1 MVRILWTSE
10 ARLGLD
16 GRGGIR
22 LTSRGDDRFPL
33 GRPRVT
39 PPPHRVRATRPEPD
53 RRPRPARAGRKEDG
67 PLDRSVARRLLAAG
81 LLIGVLAEV
90 VLDGPAYGLNVLLV
104 VAALL
109 GAGWLLRRRDR
120 APDPLDAWLPITA
133 VALAAF
139 VAVRGDPFMALV
151 DALGALT
158 FTGASLVAFSG
169 LPVTRRSASVVAVMA
184 AMTLEATV
192 AGAAR
197 AIRASGPTD
206 SLRSIRV
213 ATAVGPIGR
222 GLFLALP
229 IAVIFATLFASADP
243 IFRRTMADLLGWQ
256 LDLGGLPGQV
266 LFVAACS
273 WLAAGL
279 LSVSAVGIPEV
290 SRSSLGAAARTGI
303 VVPAGRLGATEAFI
317 VLVVIDS
324 VVGLFVGLQV
334 AYLFGGQNTLVAAG
348 MTYSDYARRGF
359 FELVAAA
366 CLAGA
371 VVVVLEA
378 IVARRT
384 RPYLVAL
391 VGLLALTAVV
401 LVSAGLRLRLYQ
413 DAYGWT
419 ELRLYV
425 LTTIVSLAAS
435 LVLMTGLALA
445 DRMRR
450 LGHGL
455 AVIGVVALMVLNVLA
470 PSAFVAARNVERV
483 IDPTLVAPGGHAG
496 LDATYL
502 GVLPDDAV
510 PILVEA
516 LPGLPAPERQA
527 VLAIL
532 HERKTE
538 LATDPAF
545 ASPAAWNLGREQA
558 KASLAT
564 LP

>member
-1 MVRILWTSE
+1 M
-10 ARLGLD
+10 
-16 GRGGIR
+16 
-22 LTSRGDDRFPL
+22 
-33 GRPRVT
+33 
-39 PPPHRVRATRPEPD
+39 
-53 RRPRPARAGRKEDG
+53 
-67 PLDRSVARRLLAAG
+67 
-81 LLIGVLAEV
+81 LIGILAEL
-90 VLDGPAYGLNVLLV
+90 VLDGPAYGLNILIV

-109 GAGWLLRRRDR
+109 GAGWLLRSRGR

-133 VALAAF
+133 VTLAAF
-139 VAVRGDPFMALV
+139 VAVRGDPFMATV
-151 DALGALT
+151 DTMGALA

-169 LPVTRRSASVVAVMA
+169 LAVTRRSASVVAMMA

-197 AIRASGPTD
+197 AIRAIRPTA
-206 SLRSIRV
+206 SLRSTRIPTTLV
-213 ATAVGPIGR
+213 PLGR

-243 IFRRTMADLLGWQ
+243 IFRRTMTDLLGWQ
-256 LDLGGLPGQV
+256 LDLGGLPGRA
-266 LFVAACS
+266 LFVIACS

-279 LSVSAVGIPEV
+279 LSVSALGIPEV
-290 SRSSLGAAARTGI
+290 SGSSLGAAARTGI
-303 VVPAGRLGATEAFI
+303 AVPAGRLGAAEALV
-317 VLVVIDS
+317 VLVVIDA

-334 AYLFGGQNTLVAAG
+334 AYLFGGQNTILAAG
-348 MTYSDYARRGF
+348 MSYSDYARRGF
-359 FELVAAA
+359 FELVAAS

-378 IVARRT
+378 TVARRS
-384 RPYLVAL
+384 RSYLVAL
-391 VGLLALTAVV
+391 VCLLALTAVV
-401 LVSAGLRLRLYQ
+401 LVSAALRLRLYQ

-425 LTTIVSLAAS
+425 LTTIVSLAAA
-435 LVLMTGLALA
+435 LALMTGLAA
-445 DRMRR
+445 ANRMRW

-455 AVIGVVALMVLNVLA
+455 AVIGIVALVALNVLA
-470 PSAFVAARNVERV
+470 PAAFVAARNVERV

-516 LPGLPAPERQA
+516 LPGLPAREQRA
-527 VLAIL
+527 VLDIL
-532 HERKTE
+532 RERRVE
-538 LATDPAF
+538 LGTDPAF
-545 ASPAAWNLGREQA
+545 ASPAAWNLGRERA

>member
-1 MVRILWTSE
+1 M
-10 ARLGLD
+10 
-16 GRGGIR
+16 
-22 LTSRGDDRFPL
+22 
-33 GRPRVT
+33 
-39 PPPHRVRATRPEPD
+39 
-53 RRPRPARAGRKEDG
+53 
-67 PLDRSVARRLLAAG
+67 DRSIARRLLAAG
-81 LLIGVLAEV
+81 LLIGVLAEM
-90 VLDGPAYGLNVLLV
+90 VLDGPAYGLNIVIV
-104 VAALL
+104 VVALL
-109 GAGWLLRRRDR
+109 GAGWLLRRPGR

-151 DALGALT
+151 DTLGALA

-197 AIRASGPTD
+197 VIRTFRPGA

-213 ATAVGPIGR
+213 PAAAVPFAR

-229 IAVIFATLFASADP
+229 LAVIFAILFASADP
-243 IFRRTMADLLGWQ
+243 IFRRTVADFLGWQ
-256 LDLGGLPGQV
+256 LDLGGLPGRM
-266 LFVAACS
+266 LFVLACS
-273 WLAAGL
+273 WLAAGM
-279 LSVSAVGIPEV
+279 LSVSAVGIPEI
-290 SRSSLGAAARTGI
+290 SRSSLGAAARTGV
-303 VVPAGRLGATEAFI
+303 VVPEGRLGAAEALI
-317 VLVVIDS
+317 VLVVIDA
-324 VVGLFVGLQV
+324 VVGLFVGLQI
-334 AYLFGGQNTLVAAG
+334 AYLFGGQNTILAAG

-378 IVARRT
+378 TVARRS

-391 VGLLALTAVV
+391 LGLLALTAVV
-401 LVSAGLRLRLYQ
+401 LVSAALRLRLYQ

-425 LTTIVSLAAS
+425 LTTIVSLAAA
-435 LVLMTGLALA
+435 LALMTGLALT
-445 DRMRR
+445 DRMRW

-455 AVIGVVALMVLNVLA
+455 AVIGVVALVALNVLA

-516 LPGLPAPERQA
+516 LPGLPAREQRA

-532 HERKTE
+532 HERKAE

-545 ASPAAWNLGREQA
+545 GGPAAWNLGRERA
-558 KASLAT
+558 KASLVT

>member
-1 MVRILWTSE
+1 M
-10 ARLGLD
+10 
-16 GRGGIR
+16 
-22 LTSRGDDRFPL
+22 
-33 GRPRVT
+33 
-39 PPPHRVRATRPEPD
+39 
-53 RRPRPARAGRKEDG
+53 
-67 PLDRSVARRLLAAG
+67 DRSVARRLLVAG

-90 VLDGPAYGLNVLLV
+90 VLDGPAYGLNVPIV

-109 GAGWLLRRRDR
+109 GTGWLLRRRDR
-120 APDPLDAWLPITA
+120 APDPLDAWLPVTS

-151 DALGALT
+151 DTMGALA
-158 FTGASLVAFSG
+158 FAGASLLAFSG
-169 LPVTRRSASVVAVMA
+169 LSVTRRSASVVAVMA
-184 AMTLEATV
+184 AMTLEATA

-197 AIRASGPTD
+197 VIRAFNPTA
-206 SLRSIRV
+206 SLRSTQVPAAIV
-213 ATAVGPIGR
+213 PLGR

-256 LDLGGLPGQV
+256 LDLGGLPGRV
-266 LFVAACS
+266 VFVVACS
-273 WLAAGL
+273 WLVVGL
-279 LSVSAVGIPEV
+279 LSMSAVGIPEV

-303 VVPAGRLGATEAFI
+303 VVPAGRLGAAEAFI
-317 VLVVIDS
+317 VLIVIDA

-334 AYLFGGQNTLVAAG
+334 AYLFGGQNTLIAAG

-378 IVARRT
+378 TVARRS

-391 VGLLALTAVV
+391 LGLLVLTAVV
-401 LVSAGLRLRLYQ
+401 LVSAALRLRLYQ

-425 LTTIVSLAAS
+425 LTTILSLAAA

-445 DRMRR
+445 ERMRW

-455 AVIGVVALMVLNVLA
+455 AVIGVVALVALNVLA

-516 LPGLPAPERQA
+516 LPRLPAREQQA
-527 VLAIL
+527 VQAIL
-532 HERKTE
+532 HERKAE

-545 ASPAAWNLGREQA
+545 ASPAAWNLGRERA

>member
-1 MVRILWTSE
+1 M
-10 ARLGLD
+10 
-16 GRGGIR
+16 
-22 LTSRGDDRFPL
+22 
-33 GRPRVT
+33 
-39 PPPHRVRATRPEPD
+39 
-53 RRPRPARAGRKEDG
+53 
-67 PLDRSVARRLLAAG
+67 DRSVARRLLAAG

-90 VLDGPAYGLNVLLV
+90 VLDGPAYGLNVLIV

-109 GAGWLLRRRDR
+109 GTGWILRRHER

-151 DALGALT
+151 DTIGALA

-184 AMTLEATV
+184 AMTFEATV
-192 AGAAR
+192 AGALR
-197 AIRASGPTD
+197 AIRILRPTE
-206 SLRSIRV
+206 SLRSVRV
-213 ATAVGPIGR
+213 PSELVTVGR
-222 GLFLALP
+222 GLLLAFP

-243 IFRRTMADLLGWQ
+243 IFGRAMTDLLGWN
-256 LDLGGLPGQV
+256 LDLGGLPGRL
-266 LFVAACS
+266 LFVIACA
-273 WLAAGL
+273 WLVAGM
-279 LSVSAVGIPEV
+279 LSVAAVGISEV

-303 VVPAGRLGATEAFI
+303 VVPAGRLGASEALV
-317 VLVVIDS
+317 VLVVIDAI
-324 VVGLFVGLQV
+324 VGLFVGLQV
-334 AYLFGGQNTLVAAG
+334 AYLFGGQSTLVAAG

-378 IVARRT
+378 TVARRS
-384 RPYLVAL
+384 RPYLAAL
-391 VGLLALTAVV
+391 LGLLALTAVV
-401 LVSAGLRLRLYQ
+401 LVSAALRLRLYQ

-425 LTTIVSLAAS
+425 LTTIVSLAVA
-435 LVLMTGLALA
+435 LVLMTGLAVA
-445 DRMRR
+445 NRMRW

-455 AVIGVVALMVLNVLA
+455 AVIGVVALVALNVLA

-483 IDPTLVAPGGHAG
+483 IDPGLVAPGGHAG

-510 PILVEA
+510 PVLVEA
-516 LPGLPAPERQA
+516 LPGLPARERQA

-532 HERKTE
+532 RERKSE